1 MSGSIKAAAVDFSTF
16 SSRLIALI
24 DVYCDRFWGET
35 GAVVWKAA

>member
-1 MSGSIKAAAVDFSTF
+1 
-16 SSRLIALI
+16 LIALI